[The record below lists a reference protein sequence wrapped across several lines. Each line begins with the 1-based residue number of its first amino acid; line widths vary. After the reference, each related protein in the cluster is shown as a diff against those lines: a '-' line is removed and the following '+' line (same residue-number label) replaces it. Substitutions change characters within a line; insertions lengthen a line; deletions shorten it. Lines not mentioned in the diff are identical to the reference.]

1 MLPTQSPIA
10 IIIRL
15 CTFCQLLAGVS
26 LIFACQRA
34 QILLLFTGSQSASSD
49 KINYI
54 LNTLI
59 LIGPGVLAVVYPEV
73 GKLAGLL
80 GAVGGCLCI
89 YILPVVTFLAQKR
102 TEISN
107 PDLIKAIRRNTF
119 SIKQPTPDKGAN
131 SPSGS
136 SP

>member
-1 MLPTQSPIA
+1 M
-10 IIIRL
+10 
-15 CTFCQLLAGVS
+15 
-26 LIFACQRA
+26 IFACQRA

-107 PDLIKAIRRNTF
+107 PDLIKAMRRNTF
-119 SIKQPTPDKGAN
+119 SIKLPTPDKGAS
-131 SPSGS
+131 SPS